1 MSDTTAAPAARRRNL
16 MIGLGLGAAIAAFS
30 VVASG
35 GVDSVGRIAASA
47 RPHAPDLALLA
58 AQPPAIQLHLVSV
71 AIAFVVGAVLLLGP
85 KGTLPHRTLGW
96 TWAIAMG
103 TVAVS
108 SLFIREINEG
118 GFSFVHAI
126 SGWVIVA
133 LPAALYAARRHK
145 VAAHRGAMTGMYFG
159 GMFLAGG
166 LAFLPG
172 RLMWRLFFG

>member
-1 MSDTTAAPAARRRNL
+1 MTQTTAFHMRRSL
-16 MIGLGLGAAIAAFS
+16 AIGLALGALLAGYA

-35 GVDSVGRIAASA
+35 GVPALGRIAGST
-47 RPHAPDLALLA
+47 PHAPDLAQLA
-58 AQPPAIQLHLVSV
+58 AQPLAVRIHLGSV
-71 AIAFVVGAVLLLGP
+71 AVAFVVGAVLLLGP

-96 TWAIAMG
+96 TWAAAMA

-108 SLFIREINEG
+108 SLFIRQINEG
-118 GFSFVHAI
+118 QFSFIHAL

-145 VAAHRGAMTGMYFG
+145 VAAHRGAMTGMSFG

-172 RLMWRLFFG
+172 RLMWSLFFG